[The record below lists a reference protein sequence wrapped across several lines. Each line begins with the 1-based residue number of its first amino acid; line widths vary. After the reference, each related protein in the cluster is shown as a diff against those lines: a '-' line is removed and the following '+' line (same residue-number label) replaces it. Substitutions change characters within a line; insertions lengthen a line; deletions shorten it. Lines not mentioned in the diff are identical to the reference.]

1 MTRSEILKILKQY
14 KKENSEKYGINNL
27 GIFGSYSR
35 DLADEDSDI
44 DIVIE
49 TQEPDL
55 YKLVHIKEELEKLFN
70 KSVDIV
76 RNREKMNPYLKKRI
90 EKDAQYVW

>member
-1 MTRSEILKILKQY
+1 MNRSEILKILELY
-14 KKENSEKYGINNL
+14 KNENSEKYGIKKI
-27 GIFGSYSR
+27 GIFGSYAR
-35 DLADEDSDI
+35 DLATANSDI

-55 YKLVHIKEELEKLFN
+55 YTLVHIKEELEKLFN
-70 KSVDIV
+70 RSVDIV

-90 EKDAQYVW
+90 EKDAQYV